1 MTKLF
6 NICASFFMI
15 AFCTT
20 AINAQA
26 DKGTLVLEIT
36 EMSSDN
42 PQMASM
48 ADMFKGNETF
58 VYFRDGASLTKMNMM
73 GGMVKIDMKM
83 DKESNSDL
91 LFDAMGNKIWVASTK
106 IEQDRAKAE
115 ADNPMEE
122 MDITYDM
129 DDKKTIAG
137 FECYKMTVDFID
149 AEGVTMEAYVTEAIG
164 IRPPVI
170 QGVDMKDFKGFPLEY
185 TMNNPQMQL
194 TIVAKSFEPT
204 VDESVFE
211 LNTSG
216 YQKMTMKEFTDM
228 MSSMGGGGFGF

>member
-58 VYFRDGASLTKMNMM
+58 VYFSDGASLTKMNMM